1 MKWKKQSRQSRKHG
15 VKSRGD
21 KPPKKERGKK
31 GISRELWLAHKLPV
45 KERDE
50 VAIAGWK

>member
-15 VKSRGD
+15 VKSQGD
-21 KPPKKERGKK
+21 KSHKKERKKK
-31 GISRELWLAHKLPV
+31 GTSRELRLAHKLPV

-50 VAIAGWK
+50 VAIAVWK